1 MCGRL
6 RASVIPEAHLEQ
18 CHSEALAGGYL
29 AAWRA
34 SLQRAAH
41 INARERSHPGLPVS
55 SGQAGWHGAGLQ
67 KGGWL
72 VRNHTETQTNQTR
85 KQTNNH
91 TNETVSKQTND
102 KTIKQKS
109 MTRQPS
115 METINATFAFCE
127 SQVGRTSGRMKTSP
141 DV

>member
-1 MCGRL
+1 M
-6 RASVIPEAHLEQ
+6 IPEAHLEQ

-41 INARERSHPGLPVS
+41 INARERSHSGLPVS
-55 SGQAGWHGAGLQ
+55 SGQVGWHGAGLQ

-102 KTIKQKS
+102 KTINQK
-109 MTRQPS
+109 
-115 METINATFAFCE
+115 INDAAALDGNNKRNFCFL
-127 SQVGRTSGRMKTSP
+127 
-141 DV
+141 

>member
-41 INARERSHPGLPVS
+41 INARERSHSGLPVS

-72 VRNHTETQTNQTR
+72 VRNHRETQTNQTR
-85 KQTNNH
+85 KQTTIQTKPSAN
-91 TNETVSKQTND
+91 KQTIRRST
-102 KTIKQKS
+102 KKS